1 MTVLP
6 FTILDELRATVQGRT
21 WFPDDSEFDE
31 VHRPWNRA
39 VDQNVLAVVE
49 AADVTDVVTLVNW
62 ARERS
67 LSIATQPTGHG
78 ATGRADDTI
87 LLRTT
92 RLDRIDVDPAQRTA
106 TIGAG
111 VKSGEL
117 QRAAAEHGLTGLPGS
132 SPVVTV
138 AGVALGGGLSWFGR
152 SFGWVGDSIH
162 AFDIV
167 DSDGRARRVSAT
179 EDPDLFWAL
188 RGGGSEL
195 VIVTGLEVGL
205 QAAPDVFGGRVL
217 WAGDHARQVA
227 EVFRTMTHTAPEGLT
242 LWLELLHF
250 PGSEPMVAIDS
261 TYLGGGEEA
270 RELMRPLE
278 TLPTP
283 LSDTRAPMSV
293 AELGAITAEPT
304 DPGVGSSRAELL
316 TSLDDD
322 TLDTLLDSPIDPLLS
337 VQVRHLGGALAQPTD
352 NPHGALDE
360 PYSVY
365 MFGLPVTEAAAESIE
380 HKQADLAR
388 ALPASGRK
396 PVTFLNPHEG
406 LADALPEESLTRLR
420 RLKEERDPGRVFRG
434 NFSIA
439 D

>member
-6 FTILDELRATVQGRT
+6 TTILDELRTAVQGRT
-21 WFPDDSEFDE
+21 WFPSEPEFDE

-39 VDQNVLAVVE
+39 IDQSVLAVVE
-49 AADVTDVVTLVNW
+49 AADIADVVTLVNW
-62 ARERS
+62 ARGRG

-92 RLDRIDVDPAQRTA
+92 RLNRIDIDPAQRTA

-117 QRAAAEHGLTGLPGS
+117 QSAAEHGLTGLPGS

-152 SFGWVGDSIH
+152 SFGWVGDSIR
-162 AFDIV
+162 AFDVV
-167 DSDGRARRVSAT
+167 DADGRARRVSAT

-217 WAGDHARQVA
+217 WSGDHARQVA
-227 EVFRTMTHTAPEGLT
+227 EVFRTMTRAAPEALT

-250 PGSEPMVAIDS
+250 PGSGPMVAIDS
-261 TYLGGGEEA
+261 TYLGDKEEA
-270 RELMRPLE
+270 RELMRPLDA
-278 TLPTP
+278 LPTP
-283 LSDTRAPMSV
+283 LSDSRAAMSV
-293 AELGAITAEPT
+293 AELGSITAEPT

-316 TSLDDD
+316 TSLDDGA
-322 TLDTLLDSPIDPLLS
+322 LDALLGSPIDPLLS

-365 MFGLPVTEAAAESIE
+365 MFGLPVTEEAAESIE
-380 HKQADLAR
+380 QKQAVLAR
-388 ALPASGRK
+388 VLPASGRK
-396 PVTFLNPHEG
+396 PVTFLNPYEG
-406 LADALPEESLTRLR
+406 LADALPGESLARLR
-420 RLKEERDPGRVFRG
+420 RLKDERDPGRVFRG